1 MIAFRK
7 IALLLA
13 ASAPFALPVTQAA
26 AAPKVQISPAQ
37 HGEALK
43 IWKSMIAI
51 PTVQGRGEMRRM
63 ADYVASL
70 LREAGFAA
78 DDIVI
83 EGQGDAVSLAARYRG
98 TAKGKDKAILLSG
111 HMDVV
116 EARPSDWTRAP
127 FTPVEEKGFVYGRGS
142 LDMKFGDAVLVSTL
156 LQLKREGFKPR
167 RDILLLLSGD
177 EETDMATTARL
188 AERYAGE
195 GELLLNADGGGGQ
208 LDEQGKPVAF
218 YVQGAE
224 KTYAD
229 FEFTITNPGG
239 HSSRPGPSNAIAD
252 VAAIAQRIAAYQ
264 FPARTNDLTAS
275 YLRQAGEK
283 MGGEIGTALQSFAKN
298 PDDKAALAKLRADP
312 EWVGQTGTTCVPT
325 MISGGHALN
334 ALPQK
339 ATLSVNCR
347 IFPGESVESV
357 RERLRVAAA
366 NDKATITTLGAPL
379 ASDASPLR
387 PDLMKAVR
395 KGIDLSYPGLPISGV
410 MSAGATDS
418 LYFRAKGVPSYGV
431 LGMFLRPED
440 DFAHG
445 LNERAPIASLDPA
458 LALMRTLITDLAR

>member
-1 MIAFRK
+1 MLSFRK
-7 IALLLA
+7 IALLVA
-13 ASAPFALPVTQAA
+13 ASAPLAWTASPVAA
-26 AAPKVQISPAQ
+26 ASAKTSPAQ
-37 HGEALK
+37 HAEALK
-43 IWKSMIAI
+43 MWKAMIAI

-63 ADYVASL
+63 ADYVASQ
-70 LREAGFAA
+70 LRGAGFAA
-78 DDIVI
+78 EDIVI

-98 TAKGKDKAILLSG
+98 TSGGKDKAILLSG

-116 EARPSDWTRAP
+116 EARPSDWTRDP
-127 FTPVEEKGFVYGRGS
+127 FTPVEEGGFVYGRGS

-156 LQLKREGFKPR
+156 MQLKREGFKPR

-195 GELLLNADGGGGQ
+195 AELLLNADGGGGQ
-208 LDEQGKPVAF
+208 LDETGKPVAF

-229 FEFTITNPGG
+229 FEFTITDPGG
-239 HSSRPGPSNAIAD
+239 HSSRPGPTNAIAE
-252 VAAIAQRIAAYQ
+252 VAAIAQRIAAFR
-264 FPARTNDLTAS
+264 FPARTSELTAS
-275 YLRQAGEK
+275 YMRQAGAKLE
-283 MGGEIGTALQSFAKN
+283 GETGAALQRFADN
-298 PDDKAALAKLRADP
+298 PADSDALQKLRADP

-339 ATLSVNCR
+339 ASLSVNCR
-347 IFPGESVESV
+347 IFPGESVEEI
-357 RERLRVAAA
+357 RTTLWKVAA
-366 NDKATITTLGAPL
+366 NEKAKMVTLGAPL

-387 PDLMKAVR
+387 PDLMHAVR

-410 MSAGATDS
+410 MAAGATDS

-445 LNERAPIASLDPA
+445 LDERAPVASLDPA
-458 LALMRTLITDLAR
+458 LTLMRTMVVDLSK